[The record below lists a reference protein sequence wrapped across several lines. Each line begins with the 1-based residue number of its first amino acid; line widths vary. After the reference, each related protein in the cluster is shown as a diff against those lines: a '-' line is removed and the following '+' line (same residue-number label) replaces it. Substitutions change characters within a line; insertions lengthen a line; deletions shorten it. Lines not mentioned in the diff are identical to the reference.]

1 MSAGGSFATSPHRS
15 YNLATVSAAA
25 FAAGGII
32 SRVARAG
39 PALKFIIISGSL
51 IGMVSSPH
59 SQTTA
64 DDVAAQIRSQGYQ
77 CDQPVTARRDVELSK
92 ADSAVW
98 TLECRNATYRVRLD
112 PDMTAH
118 VVRLKQQTH

>member
-1 MSAGGSFATSPHRS
+1 MKSRGVFRS
-15 YNLATVSAAA
+15 LAANAAA
-25 FAAGGII
+25 LPVV
-32 SRVARAG
+32 SRAARAG
-39 PALKFIIISGSL
+39 LALEFIIISGSL
-51 IGMVSSPH
+51 IGTVSSLH

-77 CDQPVTARRDVELSK
+77 CDQPVTARRNVELSK

-98 TLECRNATYRVRLD
+98 TLECRNATYAVRLD

>member
-1 MSAGGSFATSPHRS
+1 MKSRAGFLR
-15 YNLATVSAAA
+15 LAANAAA
-25 FAAGGII
+25 LPAI
-32 SRVARAG
+32 SRAARAG
-39 PALKFIIISGSL
+39 LALEFIIISGSL
-51 IGMVSSPH
+51 IGMVSSLH

-77 CDQPVTARRDVELSK
+77 CDQPVTARRNVELSK

-118 VVRLKQQTH
+118 VVRLKRQTH